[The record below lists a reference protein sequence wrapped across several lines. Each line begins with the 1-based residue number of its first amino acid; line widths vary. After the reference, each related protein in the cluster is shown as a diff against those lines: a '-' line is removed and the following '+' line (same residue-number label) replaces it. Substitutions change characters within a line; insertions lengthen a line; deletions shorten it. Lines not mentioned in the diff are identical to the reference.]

1 MELRNTLEHINEK
14 TLRSRYGGKGVVTY
28 KGEVVLED
36 GELKDT
42 PLARE
47 WWRRKFRNNVK

>member
-14 TLRSRYGGKGVVTY
+14 TLCSRYGGNEVVTY